1 MDKWARFIFEGNIK
15 FGKLDD
21 DDSHII
27 IYEGDLFD
35 SPEATEKKVSVSDI
49 DLQSPCRPS
58 KMIALWNNY
67 KALADEK
74 GFGIDLEKANLLAQE
89 VKSIHTL
96 GVGIGLIIGAGN
108 IIRGVQAANH
118 GMERVTGDYLGML
131 ATIIN
136 AVSLQDAL
144 EQEGCETRTLS
155 AINITQIAEPYIRR
169 RAIRHL
175 EKGRIVIVAGGTGN
189 PFFTTDSAAAL
200 RAKELNA
207 EIVIKGTKVDGV
219 YNEDPKKISTAI
231 KYENISNDK
240 VLTDNLKV
248 MDLTAITLCKENNIP
263 IQVFDILKL
272 GNLKQLILGAKIGT
286 LVSE

>member
-1 MDKWARFIFEGNIK
+1 MNDPIYSRVLLKLSGEILA
-15 FGKLDD
+15 GKD
-21 DDSHII
+21 
-27 IYEGDLFD
+27 
-35 SPEATEKKVSVSDI
+35 
-49 DLQSPCRPS
+49 
-58 KMIALWNNY
+58 
-67 KALADEK
+67 

-89 VKSIHTL
+89 VKSIHSL

-219 YNEDPKKISTAI
+219 YNEDPKTISTAI
-231 KYENISNDK
+231 KYENISYDK
-240 VLTDNLKV
+240 VLTDNLRV